1 MGRREKRGAGSLKK
15 KTTEEGAWGGG
26 GALARLGGSRHH
38 LSLVPGTG
46 GESPHC
52 GEAED

>member
-1 MGRREKRGAGSLKK
+1 MGRREKGGSGTLKK
-15 KTTEEGAWGGG
+15 KTTEEGAGGRI
-26 GALARLGGSRHH
+26 LARRGGSRHQ

-52 GEAED
+52 EEAED